1 MIVSP
6 LRAES
11 GETGYGRPI
20 SLTETV
26 SGSTDSVAQHSET
39 SREVPLPAM
48 RCIRVAPYLGAWLAI
63 CLVACGEGPTSLLSD
78 PRGVMLVVSGT
89 GSASEI
95 YAMRPDGSERQQ
107 LTHNAVL
114 DGDPDWSP
122 NGSQIVF
129 VSAVD
134 SEPGAPARRR
144 DVFLMN
150 ADGSGSHRLFQSAGG
165 AGAAHPRW
173 SPDGSRIS
181 FDSFDPVVAGF
192 QPFVMNSDGSNVRLV
207 RAMPGENFGLEWSP
221 DGTRFLFISNRS
233 PRFLWTLYV
242 MPTDGSS
249 DQQLS
254 DDAACTSNLG
264 RAAQWSPDGS
274 SIAFSCASNLGSW
287 ISTMRADGTDLVI
300 VTIPATQD
308 SGPVWSPSG
317 AQIAFASNRAAI
329 GGNPVTQI
337 YLINAGGG
345 PVSPVTSGA
354 ARNVVNAWRPA
365 H

>member
-1 MIVSP
+1 MSC
-6 LRAES
+6 
-11 GETGYGRPI
+11 
-20 SLTETV
+20 
-26 SGSTDSVAQHSET
+26 
-39 SREVPLPAM
+39 M
-48 RCIRVAPYLGAWLAI
+48 RVAPALGAWLAI
-63 CLVACGEGPTSLLSD
+63 CLAACGDGSTSPLND
-78 PRGVMLVVSGT
+78 PRGIMLVVSGT

-95 YAMRPDGSERQQ
+95 YAMRPDGSGRQR
-107 LTHNAVL
+107 LTQNAIL

-122 NGSQIVF
+122 DGRQIAF

-150 ADGSGSHRLFQSAGG
+150 ADGSGSHRLFQAAGG

-181 FDSFDPVVAGF
+181 FDSFDATMGGF
-192 QPFVMNSDGSNVRLV
+192 QPYVMNSDGSNVKLV

-221 DGTRFLFISNRS
+221 DGTRFLFLSNRA
-233 PRFLWTLYV
+233 PRFLWTMYV

-254 DDAACTSNLG
+254 GNVACTSNIG

-274 SIAFSCASNLGSW
+274 SIAFSCATNLGSW
-287 ISTMRADGTDLVI
+287 ISTMQADGTALVV
-300 VTIPATQD
+300 VTIPATEAFD
-308 SGPVWSPSG
+308 PVWSPSG
-317 AQIAFASNRAAI
+317 AQIAFAGNPGSV
-329 GGNPVTQI
+329 GGNPVSQVF
-337 YLINAGGG
+337 LINAAGGA
-345 PVSPVTSGA
+345 VSQITNGTV
-354 ARNVVNAWRPA
+354 RNVVTAWRSW

>member
-1 MIVSP
+1 MSC
-6 LRAES
+6 
-11 GETGYGRPI
+11 
-20 SLTETV
+20 
-26 SGSTDSVAQHSET
+26 
-39 SREVPLPAM
+39 M
-48 RCIRVAPYLGAWLAI
+48 RVAPALGAWLAI
-63 CLVACGEGPTSLLSD
+63 CLAACGDGSTSPLND
-78 PRGVMLVVSGT
+78 PRGIMLVVSGT

-95 YAMRPDGSERQQ
+95 YAMRPDGSGRQR
-107 LTHNAVL
+107 LTQNAIL

-122 NGSQIVF
+122 DGRQIAF

-150 ADGSGSHRLFQSAGG
+150 ADGSGSHRLFQAAGG

-181 FDSFDPVVAGF
+181 FDSFDATMGGF
-192 QPFVMNSDGSNVRLV
+192 QPYVMNSDGSNVKLV

-221 DGTRFLFISNRS
+221 DGTRFLFLSNRA
-233 PRFLWTLYV
+233 PRFLWTMYV

-254 DDAACTSNLG
+254 GNVACTSNIG

-274 SIAFSCASNLGSW
+274 SIAFSCATNLGSW
-287 ISTMRADGTDLVI
+287 ISTMQADGTALVV
-300 VTIPATQD
+300 VTIPATEAFD
-308 SGPVWSPSG
+308 PVWSPSG
-317 AQIAFASNRAAI
+317 AQIAFAGNPGSV
-329 GGNPVTQI
+329 GGNPVSQVFV
-337 YLINAGGG
+337 INAAGGA
-345 PVSPVTSGA
+345 VSQITNGTV
-354 ARNVVNAWRPA
+354 RNVVTAWRSW